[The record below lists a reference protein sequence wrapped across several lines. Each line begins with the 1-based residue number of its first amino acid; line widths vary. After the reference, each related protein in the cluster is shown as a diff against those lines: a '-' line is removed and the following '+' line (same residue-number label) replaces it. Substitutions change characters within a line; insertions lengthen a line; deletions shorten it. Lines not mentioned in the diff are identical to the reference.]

1 MKLQTRFVQL
11 PVQYDADAL
20 AAEIAALGEVAWLPH
35 PQGYAGNDFLP
46 LISAH
51 GDPGNEAFEGPM
63 RPTPYLAQLPYMRQ
77 VLASLGASLGRTRL
91 MRLAGEAEVSPHVD
105 VNYYW
110 RDRMRVHVPI
120 VTQPTVAFHCGPQ
133 VINMQAGECW
143 IFDTWSL
150 HKVINDDTHARI
162 HLVADTVGGEG
173 FWSLAAN
180 GRSPEHASPPGWT
193 ARLIGPQKG
202 ATPDLDLE
210 TVNSPVVMSP
220 WETREHVNFLLN
232 EAVPTDPVLPEV
244 ARVSMQFVHHWR
256 ALWSTYGESEAGW
269 PRYRAALDAFKADL
283 QNVRAERLRLRN
295 TASFAV
301 AMFNIV
307 INPALADQSR
317 DAGAGEQREDP
328 TAAAAV
334 ASKRALPSEPDP
346 VFDRPV
352 FIVSPPRSGST
363 LLFETLAQAPG
374 VYTIGGESHGLI
386 ESLPQLTPAGHD
398 WASNRL
404 TEADADPD
412 VVAELRS
419 RFQQSLRDR
428 ARERAPQGRVRLLEK
443 TPKNAL
449 RIPFLA
455 KAFPEAR
462 FIYLYRDPR
471 ETLASMME
479 AWESG
484 GFRTYAQVP
493 GWRGER
499 PWSLLLTP
507 GWRDLATLPLN
518 QIVAAQWAAVTKVL
532 LDDLDAI
539 PADRRFVAR
548 HDALLADPSAE
559 IARLAK
565 AVDFGWDRTL
575 GAELPIASHTI
586 SKPRAEKWRAREAE
600 IEAVLPGIRAQ
611 MDRAAKAAERA

>member
-11 PVQYDADAL
+11 PVQYDAEAL
-20 AAEIAALGEVAWLPH
+20 AAEIAALGEIAWLPH

-51 GDPGNEAFEGPM
+51 GDPNNEAFEGPM
-63 RPTPYLAQLPYMRQ
+63 RPTPYLEKLPYTRQ

-120 VTQPTVAFHCGPQ
+120 VTQPTVAFHCGQQ
-133 VINMQAGECW
+133 VVHMKAGECW

-173 FWSLAAN
+173 FWHLASG
-180 GRSPEHASPPGWT
+180 GRTPDQPTPPGWA
-193 ARLIGPQKG
+193 ARPLAPHGG
-202 ATPDLDLE
+202 APELDFE
-210 TVNSPVVMSP
+210 TVNAPTVMTP
-220 WETREHVNFLLN
+220 WEARDHIHFLLG
-232 EAVPTDPVLPEV
+232 EAVQNDPALPEV
-244 ARVSMQFVHHWR
+244 ARVSMQFLHNWR
-256 ALWSTYGESEAGW
+256 ALWSTFGESREGW
-269 PRYRAALDAFKADL
+269 PRYRAALEAFKADL
-283 QNVRAERLRLRN
+283 QAVRAERLRLRN
-295 TASFAV
+295 TSAFAV

-307 INPALADQSR
+307 INPALADHMR
-317 DAGAGEQREDP
+317 DTGVGEQREDP
-328 TAAAAV
+328 AAAAPR
-334 ASKRALPSEPDP
+334 RALPREPDP

-352 FIVSPPRSGST
+352 LIVSPPRSGSS

-386 ESLPQLTPAGHD
+386 ESLAQLTPAAHNWD
-398 WASNRL
+398 SNRL
-404 TEADADPD
+404 TEADADAD
-412 VVAELRS
+412 VIAELRS
-419 RFQQSLRDR
+419 RFEQSLRDR
-428 ARERAPQGRVRLLEK
+428 DRARPAPQARVRLLEK

-471 ETLASMME
+471 EVLASMME

-484 GFRTYAQVP
+484 GFRTYAEVP
-493 GWRGER
+493 GWRGR
-499 PWSLLLTP
+499 LPWSLLLTP
-507 GWRDLATLPLN
+507 GWRELAALPLN
-518 QIVAAQWAAVTKVL
+518 EVVAAQWAAVTKIL
-532 LDDLDAI
+532 LDDLDAL
-539 PADRRFVAR
+539 PAGRRFVAR

-559 IARLAK
+559 IARLTR
-565 AVDFGWDRTL
+565 AVDFGWDRAL
-575 GAELPIASHTI
+575 GADLPIASHTV

-600 IEAVLPGIRAQ
+600 IEAVLPGLRAL
-611 MDRAAKAAERA
+611 MERAAKIAERA